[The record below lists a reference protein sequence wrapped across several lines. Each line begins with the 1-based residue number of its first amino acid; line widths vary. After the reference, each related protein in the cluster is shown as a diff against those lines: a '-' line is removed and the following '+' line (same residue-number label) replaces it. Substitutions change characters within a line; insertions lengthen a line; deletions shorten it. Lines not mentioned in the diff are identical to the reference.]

1 MILLDT
7 HTFVWWI
14 GNPEFLSIKAKQE
27 IDKAK
32 NKREI
37 LVSSISVWEICL
49 LVTKKR
55 LKLTM
60 DVETWIEKVEELSVV
75 KFVPIDNKIAIKS
88 TQLLDPFHKDPAD
101 RIIVASALENG
112 ATLITSDKK
121 ILEYPFVK
129 TLW

>member
-1 MILLDT
+1 MLSKS
-7 HTFVWWI
+7 
-14 GNPEFLSIKAKQE
+14 EFLYIKAKQE